1 MGALRDEVLGLTQA
15 LIRIDTSNPPGGET
29 VAARFLADYLEEA
42 GVRCELIGPD
52 PDRLNLIARVE
63 GRGEGPS
70 LMLLGHTDVVPAPT
84 ADWTVPPFEGRLRG
98 GRVLGRGAVDM
109 KSELAARAV
118 AIAELARGG
127 EAPPGDVVLVAESDE
142 ERNTAGVGMPWLV
155 EARPDLRC
163 DYALNEGGGLL
174 LELAD
179 GGRVVTIAVG
189 EKQVTSLRIRVFGRA
204 GHASVPD
211 RADNPLAHASSVI
224 DRLLEH
230 RPRGAAAPATLD
242 ALIGL
247 GAPSGEGADP
257 VAWAAAQHSILAD
270 LLPPMTRLTVTPTG
284 LETFEPSNVI
294 PPFAD
299 VICDCRATA
308 GQAESD
314 IRDHVHGVLG
324 NDFGYEVEL
333 LEPLAGGTES
343 PIDTPLYGLIADY
356 VSERL
361 GGAKLLPFV
370 SPGFSDSHW
379 VRGGYGTV
387 AYGFAPVFFTD
398 PAEYMRGPHGA
409 DEGIEVSDLVE
420 MAEFHLHAARA
431 LGGRGP
437 DAFSAIPP
445 LAG

>member
-1 MGALRDEVLGLTQA
+1 MSALRDEVLGLTQA
-15 LIRIDTSNPPGGET
+15 LIRFDTSNPPGGET
-29 VAARFLADYLEEA
+29 VAARFLADYLGEA
-42 GVRCELIGPD
+42 GVECELVGPD

-63 GRGEGPS
+63 GGGEGPS

-98 GRVLGRGAVDM
+98 DRVLGRGAIDM

-118 AIAELARGG
+118 AIAELARGDQ
-127 EAPPGDVVLVAESDE
+127 PPSGDVVLIAESDE
-142 ERNTAGVGMPWLV
+142 ERNTAGVGMSWLI

-163 DYALNEGGGLL
+163 DFALNEGGGLL

-179 GGRVVTIAVG
+179 GARVVTIGVG
-189 EKQVTSLRIRVFGRA
+189 EKQVTSLRVRVFGRA

-211 RADNPLAHASSVI
+211 RADNPLAHASVVI
-224 DRLLEH
+224 DRLLDH
-230 RPRGAAAPATLD
+230 RPPPAAAPHTLD
-242 ALIGL
+242 ALVAL
-247 GAPSGEGADP
+247 GAPSGDGADP
-257 VAWAAAQHSILAD
+257 VAWAAEQHPVLGD
-270 LLPPMTRLTVTPTG
+270 LLAPVSGLTVTPTG

-299 VICDCRATA
+299 VICDCRAPGDQT
-308 GQAESD
+308 ESD

-324 NDFGYEVEL
+324 NDFGYEVEF

-343 PIDTPLYGLIADY
+343 PVETPLYGLIADY

-361 GGAKLLPFV
+361 GGARLLPFV

-379 VRGGYGTV
+379 VRRGYGTV

-420 MAEFHLHAARA
+420 MAEFHLHVLNRF
-431 LGGRGP
+431 GR
-437 DAFSAIPP
+437 
-445 LAG
+445 